1 MIAEVSIQ
9 TKAIFELRKII
20 KDDWRFLHPRNEEV
34 QSPRTVSKQMALGM
48 LPGVP
53 DIIAFSPEG
62 KPHFMEFKS
71 ENGDLDD
78 NQQNFQMWAIR
89 ANLPHSVVR
98 SVGEAMKVFQFW
110 GCIPQPPITGPD
122 VPVQT

>member
-9 TKAIFELRKII
+9 IKAIFALRKII
-20 KDDWRFLHPRNEEV
+20 KDDWRFLHPPNEEV
-34 QSPRTVSKQMALGM
+34 QNSRTVSKQLAFGM

-62 KPHFMEFKS
+62 KVHFMEFKR
-71 ENGDLDD
+71 EDGALDD
-78 NQQNFQMWAIR
+78 AQQDFQLWAIR

-98 SVGEAMKVFQFW
+98 SVDEAMRVFRFL
-110 GCIPQPPITGPD
+110 GAIRKRLRNDPRP
-122 VPVQT
+122 